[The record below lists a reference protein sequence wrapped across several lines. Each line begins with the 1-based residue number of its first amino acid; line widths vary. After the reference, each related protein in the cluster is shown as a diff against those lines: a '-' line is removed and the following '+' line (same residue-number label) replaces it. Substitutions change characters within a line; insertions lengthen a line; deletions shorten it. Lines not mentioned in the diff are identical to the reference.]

1 MNPGMSEFNH
11 LNKSFEHLND
21 RLGYLVRK
29 LSTERLSE
37 ARIDTIRREMAHISF
52 ELDMRERESLGEMAE
67 FEDALYED
75 E

>member
-1 MNPGMSEFNH
+1 MSEFNH
-11 LNKSFEHLND
+11 VNQPFEQLND

-29 LSTERLSE
+29 LSTERLSDE
-37 ARIDTIRREMAHISF
+37 RVGDVRREMAIISF
-52 ELDMRERESLGEMAE
+52 ELDMRERESLGEMAA

>member
-1 MNPGMSEFNH
+1 MSEFNH
-11 LNKSFEHLND
+11 VNQSFEQLND

-29 LSTERLSE
+29 LSTERLSDE
-37 ARIDTIRREMAHISF
+37 RVGDIRREMAIISF